1 MKKQKVLL
9 GMSGGVDSSVSAV
22 LLKEQGYEVMGATMH
37 LWAKQKDEK
46 MNLSIRDAKKVC
58 DKLQIPHY
66 VFDARERFNQ
76 KVIQDFIECYER
88 ACTPNPCIECNE
100 FLKFGFF
107 YEKAK
112 ELGCDFIAT
121 GHYARKEYSN
131 KYQQYVVKRA
141 KAEKKDQSYFLYRIS
156 KEILPAIIFPLQ
168 DFEEKKQIRQIAS
181 NIGLDSWEKP
191 DSQEICFIPDNCY
204 SRFLLENKVV
214 TKSGNI
220 VTKQGEVL
228 GTHKG
233 LIYYTIGQRKGLGI
247 SYSEPLYVIGLDKIK
262 NQVIVGTQKE
272 LYGNHLIATN
282 LNFLLDIPLS
292 QPIEVLAK
300 IRYRATPS
308 KAILKVEKDG
318 AKVEFNEPQ
327 RAITP
332 GQSVVFY
339 LDDILLGGGK
349 IK

>member
-22 LLKEQGYEVMGATMH
+22 LLKEQGYEVMGATMR
-37 LWAKQKDEK
+37 LWDKQKDEK
-46 MNLSIRDAKKVC
+46 MNPSIRDAKKVC
-58 DKLQIPHY
+58 DKLHIPHY

-181 NIGLDSWEKP
+181 KIGLDIWEKP

-204 SRFLLENKVV
+204 PDFLFENRVA
-214 TKSGNI
+214 TKQGKI

-247 SYSEPLYVIGLDKIK
+247 SYSEPLYVIGLDKQK
-262 NQVIVGTQKE
+262 NQVIAGTQKE
-272 LYGNHLIATN
+272 L
-282 LNFLLDIPLS
+282 
-292 QPIEVLAK
+292 
-300 IRYRATPS
+300 
-308 KAILKVEKDG
+308 IL
-318 AKVEFNEPQ
+318 
-327 RAITP
+327 
-332 GQSVVFY
+332 
-339 LDDILLGGGK
+339 
-349 IK
+349 